1 MVRFGNAVEM
11 EWRSHCKLSVQ
22 LLRMKCAIQWIVG
35 QNGLHCCLAA
45 FLALL
50 TGSGCRD
57 SPADIE
63 FAKMVSETRAK
74 YAASQVRD
82 AVLPLLSTNAINPAD
97 KTNQLPRRI
106 TELPFFVQQPNDV
119 AVWAVGSPGGERRGL
134 AFVTGS
140 GFGHWGIVVC
150 PFENGTEAANTLHG
164 KVIPWE
170 DGVFFFKEW

>member
-1 MVRFGNAVEM
+1 
-11 EWRSHCKLSVQ
+11 
-22 LLRMKCAIQWIVG
+22 MKCAVQWIVDG
-35 QNGLHCCLAA
+35 NWLRYCVAA

-50 TGSGCRD
+50 MGSGCRN
-57 SPADIE
+57 SPADVE
-63 FAKMVSETRAK
+63 FAKMVSETKAK
-74 YAASQVRD
+74 YTASQVRD
-82 AVLPLLSTNAINPAD
+82 AVMPLLSTNASNRPD
-97 KTNQLPRRI
+97 KTNQLPRQVA
-106 TELPFFVQQPNDV
+106 ELPFFVQQPNDI

-164 KVIPWE
+164 KVIPWG